1 MSATGRIAVVGM
13 SCRLPG
19 ALDLGE
25 FWDLLMSSGSGVGL
39 PGSDRSRRLDDSHE
53 PRRAGYLQQVDLFD
67 ASFFGLGPQEATAM
81 DPRQRLILELS
92 WEALENAGI
101 SPAGLA
107 GSSVGVFL
115 GASGD
120 DYPGAGTVADANPYL
135 AAGTN
140 RAVIANRV
148 SHALDLTGPSLLV
161 DTAQSSSLVAV
172 HMACESIRRGECTT
186 AIVGGVNLNLSSR
199 RIHMLE
205 SLGVVSPDGECFTF
219 DARANGFVPG
229 EGGGVLV
236 LKDLSAA
243 LADGGQVHAVIR
255 GTALNH
261 DGATFGLSSPSP
273 AAQEA
278 VIRQAHR
285 AADVLPGDVRFVE
298 LHGTGTQAGDA
309 TEATALGAAFA
320 GDTPRESP
328 LLVGSVKTNIG
339 HLDAAS
345 GAVGL
350 IKTVLSL
357 TNRKLPPSRNF
368 AEPNPAIDLPAL
380 GLEVATSVRDLAGDS
395 GESPVQAG
403 VSSFGMGGA
412 NCHVVVSDALDL
424 DTSAPRPSTENA
436 SDTPPETSAGV
447 LVPWVVSGRGV
458 DGVRAQAA
466 RLREWVLERS
476 ADRPVDVGFSL
487 LSSRSLHRDR
497 LVVLGSDRQVLVDGL
512 AAFVEGAPWPGVV
525 GGSGGGVVAD
535 RAVFVFP
542 GQGSQWVGMGRELY
556 ASSPVFRGRLDEC
569 AAALDPLVEWSLI
582 DVVRGGS
589 GAPGLERVDVVQPV
603 LWAVMVSLAAVWE
616 SWGVVPAAVVGHS
629 QGEIAAACVA
639 GALSVE
645 DAARVVALRSRAL
658 RAMAGDGAMVSVALP
673 VAEAEALTG
682 DGVSLAAVNGPSSV
696 VLSGDRCAL
705 TPVVERLSAE
715 GVRTKWVPVDY
726 ASHSAHMDR
735 IHDELLEILSG
746 IVPKTSRIPLYST
759 VSAQVID
766 TSRMD
771 ASYWFDNIRGTV
783 RFHETVQALI
793 ADGLTAF
800 VEVSPHPV
808 LAMSVRDTLD
818 QAEATGLSIGTL
830 RRDENEERSLLTAAA
845 ELFVAGLPIDW
856 NTAAFADLDTRQV
869 DLPTYAFQRRPYW
882 LETVAQ
888 TVRVGAPAAAPTESP
903 EVPGSRSRLA
913 ERVAG
918 LPQGARHQAVTDF
931 VRAHA
936 AAVLGHTDHS
946 DIDVALTFRD
956 LGFDSINATEF
967 RLRLGDAAGL
977 RLPATLVFDH
987 PTPAVV
993 VDFLLTRLLGGEADS
1008 LPSTRTAA
1016 SDPDEPVAIVGMACR
1031 FPGGVSTP
1039 EQLWRLVAEGVDAVS
1054 GLPTDRGW
1062 DIESLYHPDPDHP
1075 GTSYA
1080 NEGGFLHEAGE
1091 FDAGFFGISP
1101 REALAM
1107 DPQQRLLLQTS
1118 WEAVERAGID
1128 PLSLKGSDTGVF
1140 TGAMTQDYGPRLHE
1154 PHSSG
1159 TVDGYMLTGNAG
1171 SVMSGRV
1178 AYVLGTEGPA
1188 VTVDTACSS
1197 SLVALHWAAQALR
1210 QGECSMALAG
1220 GVTVMATP
1228 GMFVEFS
1235 RQRGLAPDGRCKA
1248 FAAGADGTGWSEG
1261 VGMVLVE
1268 RLSDA
1273 QRLGHPIL
1281 AVVRS
1286 SAVNQDGASNG
1297 LTAPNGPSQQRVIR
1311 QALSTAG
1318 LTTADVDAV
1327 EAHGTGTN
1335 LGDPIEAQALLATY
1349 GQDRPEDRPLL
1360 LGSLKSNIGHTQAA
1374 AGVAGVIKMVMAL
1387 QHGVLPATLHVD
1399 EPTPHVDWASGAVE
1413 LLTEATPWPETDRPR
1428 RAAVSSFGISGTNAH
1443 AILEQAPETDN
1454 AAEPVVRDGVLVPW
1468 VVSGRGV
1475 DGVRAQ
1481 AARLREWVLE
1491 HPQHSATDIGFSL
1504 LSSRSLHRD
1513 RLVVLGSDR
1522 QVLVD
1527 GLAAA
1532 AEGAP
1537 WPGLVQSSGDVSLSR
1552 AVFVFPGQGSQ
1563 WVGMGRELYASS
1575 PVFRARLDECAAAL
1589 DPLVDWS
1596 LIDVVRGEPGTP
1608 GLERVDVVQPVLWAV
1623 MVSLAAVWESWGVV
1637 PAAVV
1642 GHSQGEIAAACVAG
1656 ALSVEDAAQVVALRS
1671 RAVRG
1676 MAGDGAMVSVALPAA
1691 EAEALT
1697 GDGVSLAAV
1706 NGPSS
1711 VVLSGDRSALTPVVE
1726 GLTAQGVR
1734 TKWVLVDYA
1743 SHSAHMER
1751 IREELASLLSGIEP
1765 KTSRIPLYSTVSAEV
1780 IDTSR
1785 MDASYWFDNI
1795 RGTVRFHE
1803 TVQALITDGLTA
1815 FVEVSPHPVLAMSV
1829 QDTLDQAEA
1838 TGVSI
1843 GTLRRDQNEHE
1854 TLLTAAAE
1862 LFVAGLPIDWHTAAF
1877 ADLDTRRVDLPTYAF
1892 QTERFWLEAGTAV
1905 AEAAVADGVEARFW
1919 EIVER
1924 GDAGELVE
1932 ALGVADEAGSADA
1945 WQPMLP
1951 ALASWRRAQQ
1961 ARSAADSWRY
1971 RVTWKPRTGTHPAA
1985 LSGTWLVI
1993 APGSPEHTDLADEC
2007 VRALTDHGASVELI
2021 SPDGRTPV
2029 DRTRWRDLLNTA
2041 LTARP
2046 DGLAGVVSLSAV
2058 SADTEAGSPATGS
2071 AVVPRSAAAVL
2082 GLVQALGDLEVS
2094 APLWCLTRGAVSVG
2108 RSDALRSPEQALVW
2122 GLGRAAALEHPDRWG
2137 GLIDLPENA
2146 DQRCWER
2153 ICSVL
2158 SGADAED
2165 QVAIRSSG
2173 VFLRRLV
2180 PAPLPARATGPGWA
2194 LDGGTVLITGGT
2206 GALGGHIA
2214 RWVIESGARRLL
2226 LVSRS
2231 GPAAPGAGE
2240 LAAELES
2247 AGAEVEIVAAD
2258 IADRDAVA
2266 GILDGIPAEQP
2277 LIAVVHTAGANGMGP
2292 LDELDTAS
2300 FAEVIRAKVGGAA
2313 VLDELLVD
2321 QPQIRSFVLFSSGA
2335 GIWGS
2340 GGQGAYGAGNAYLD
2354 ALAEQRRAAGLPATA
2369 VAWGPWADGGMAEG
2383 ELGRELARSG
2393 LAPMRPETAVGALAR
2408 AVEHDET
2415 AVTVVD
2421 ADWERFYPSFAIA
2434 RPRPLLHDI
2443 PQVAAVL
2450 VAGESAAGADLP
2462 SPLAARLADRS
2473 PVERRKTILELVRA
2487 QAAAVLGHTGT
2498 DRIVAGRPFRELGF
2512 DSLTAVELRNRL
2524 NTATGLKLSST
2535 AAFDHPTPEVI
2546 TGHILSGLELGGE
2559 SPDDEAAA
2567 LGSVPHS
2574 HDEPLAVVGMACRLP
2589 GGTNSPERLWQLLME
2604 RGDVISELPT
2614 DRGWDIEGL
2623 YDPDPDRPGTS
2634 YTRAGGFLYD
2644 AAEFDAEF
2652 FGISPREALA
2662 MDPQQRLLLQVGW
2675 EAVERAGIDPLS
2687 LHGSRTGVFVGA
2699 MTQDYGPR
2707 MHVADASDNVEGY
2720 LLTGTTSSVASGRLA
2735 YVLGAEGPAVTVD
2748 TACSSSLVALHL
2760 AGQALRQGECSMALA
2775 GGVTVM
2781 ATPGTFVEMSR
2792 QRGLAVDGRCK
2803 AFAAAADGF
2812 GPAEGVGM
2820 VLLERLS
2827 DAQRLGHPVLA
2838 VIRSSA
2844 VNQDGA
2850 SNGLTAPNGPSQQ
2863 RVIRQ
2868 ALAAADL
2875 SSAEVDVVEAHG
2887 TGTALGDPIEAQA
2900 LLATYGQGRTD
2911 DRPLWLGSLKSNIGH
2926 TQAAAG
2932 ISGVIKM
2939 VMALRHGVLPATL
2952 HVDEPTPHVDWTA
2965 GRVQLL
2971 SDQVVWPE
2979 VDRPRRAAVSSF
2991 GISGTNAHALLE
3003 QAPEEQTPE
3012 TDNAAEPVAHDGALV
3027 PWVVSGRGEE
3037 ALRAQAA
3044 RLHGWVFERPEERLV
3059 DIGHSLV
3066 TSRSAFDDRL
3076 VVLGSDRDALL
3087 NGLAAAARGE
3097 IRPGIARST
3106 ERSGGGVAFL
3116 FTGQGAQRLGMGR
3129 ELAECFPVFAVAL
3142 DEVCAHVDVRLERPL
3157 RDVLFAE
3164 PGSEAAALLDE
3175 TAFTQVALF
3184 AVEVALYRLVESWSL
3199 TPDYL
3204 LGHSIGGLAAA
3215 YVSGVLSLEDAAE
3228 VVVARG
3234 RLMQALPKGG
3244 AMVSLQAAEDE
3255 VVESLGGRVSIAA
3268 VNGPQAVV
3276 ISGDEDAVTAV
3287 AEEWRAR
3294 GRKVKRLTVSHA
3306 FHSVLMEPM
3315 LAEFEQVLSRVTLNP
3330 PRIPII
3336 SDSTGL
3342 PLTAEQATSPAYWV
3356 GHVRQPVLFHQAV
3369 TYLADQGVNS
3379 FLELGPDGVLS
3390 AMVQHSAPDAAQATP
3405 LLRSDREETET
3416 ALTALAELYV
3426 NGADVDWTAL
3436 FEGAGRID
3444 LPTYAFQH
3452 QRFWL
3457 AAGTE
3462 TQPAPEE
3469 ADPKEARFWAAV
3481 ERSDAGELADAFA
3494 EVGLDVPEQAWE
3506 SVLPALSTWRQI
3518 QRTQAAADSWRYR
3531 VVWKPAPGA
3540 QPAAPAALTG
3550 TWLLIT
3556 SAAPECLAVVDEC
3569 AGALARRGAV
3579 VRVVRSGTDDSAD
3592 RAAWH
3597 ATVAGV
3603 LAETGEPVGVVSL
3616 LGLADEPHPHFP
3628 EVPQGAAGL
3637 LALTQA
3643 LGDAGL
3649 RAPLWCLTQGA
3660 VSIDGSDLLRSPSQ
3674 ALLWGLGRVVALEHP
3689 ELWGGLVDLPATPDS
3704 RCWEQVCATLAGAG
3718 AGAGAS
3724 AEDQVAVRSSG
3735 IFVRRLVPAPLPAR
3749 ATGPGWAPD
3758 GGTVMITGGTGAL
3771 GGHVARWVAEYGA
3784 QHILLLSRSG
3794 PDAPGARELM
3804 AELEAAGNQVD
3815 LVACDIADREAVAGV
3830 LAGIPEEHPLTS
3842 VVHTAGASAPVPLT
3856 ELDTASFAEV
3866 IRAKVGGAAVLD
3878 ELLVD
3883 QPQIR
3888 SFVLF
3893 SSGAGIWGS
3902 GGQGAYS
3909 AGNAYLDA
3917 LAEQRRA
3924 AGLPATAVAW
3934 GPWADGGMAE
3944 GELGRELDRR
3954 GLASMAPASA
3964 VHALRRALEHDE
3976 TAVTVVD
3983 ADWERFYPAFA
3994 IARPRPLLHD
4004 IPQVAAA
4011 LAAVDQ
4017 PASAEGASGFA
4028 GQLAGLS
4035 DTEQY
4040 KTVLELVR
4048 VQAASVVGHL
4058 TPERITAERA
4068 FRDVGFDSL
4077 TAVELR
4083 NRLNNATGLVLPTT
4097 TIFDHPTPVLLA
4109 EHLQRELTSTTP
4121 EIFATLAKL
4130 ENELQLVAGNRAL
4143 SEDVLARLS
4152 KIVRSSEPANPAEDE
4167 QDEIA
4172 DLMSASDD
4180 EVFGLLRDEFG
4191 IS

>member
-1 MSATGRIAVVGM
+1 MSATGRVAVVGM

-19 ALDLGE
+19 AQDLSG
-25 FWDLLMSSGSGVGL
+25 FWDLLTSSGSGVGL
-39 PGSDRSRRLDDSHE
+39 PGADRSRRFEDVGE

-81 DPRQRLILELS
+81 DPRQRLVLELS
-92 WEALENAGI
+92 WEALENAGL

-107 GSSVGVFL
+107 GTPVGVFL

-120 DYPGAGTVADANPYL
+120 DYPGVGTAADANPYL
-135 AAGTN
+135 AAGSN

-186 AIVGGVNLNLSSR
+186 AIVGGVNLNLSLH
-199 RIHMLE
+199 RIRMLE

-243 LADGGQVHAVIR
+243 LADGDLVHAVIR
-255 GTALNH
+255 GTAVNH

-273 AAQEA
+273 AAQEE

-285 AADVLPGDVRFVE
+285 AADVLPGDVGFIE

-309 TEATALGAAFA
+309 TEAAALGAVFA
-320 GDTPRESP
+320 GDTSRESP

-357 TNRKLPPSRNF
+357 VNRKLPPSRNF
-368 AEPNPAIDLPAL
+368 AEPNPSIDLPAL
-380 GLEVATSVRDLAGDS
+380 GLEVATSVRDLAGCN
-395 GESPVQAG
+395 GESPVRAG

-412 NCHVVVSDALDL
+412 NCHVVVEDVVDL
-424 DTSAPRPSTENA
+424 AASAPRPSAEPE
-436 SDTPPETSAGV
+436 SDAPPESPSGAA
-447 LVPWVVSGRGV
+447 LPWVVSGRGGE
-458 DGVRAQAA
+458 GVRGQAA
-466 RLREWVLERS
+466 RLREWVLERPE
-476 ADRPVDVGFSL
+476 DRPVDVGYSL
-487 LSSRSLHRDR
+487 LVSRSLHRDR
-497 LVVLGSDRQVLVDGL
+497 LVVLGSGRESLLEGL
-512 AAFVEGAPWPGVV
+512 AAAAEGAPWPGVV
-525 GGSGGGVVAD
+525 GGSGAGVVAD

-556 ASSPVFRGRLDEC
+556 ASSEVFRGRLEEC
-569 AAALDPLVEWSLI
+569 AAALDPLVDWSLVG
-582 DVVRGGS
+582 VVRGDE

-639 GALSVE
+639 GGLSVG
-645 DAARVVALRSRAL
+645 DAAKVVALRSRAL

-673 VAEAEALTG
+673 AAEAEVLTG
-682 DGVSLAAVNGPSSV
+682 DGVSLAAVNGPASV
-696 VLSGDRCAL
+696 VLSGDRSAL
-705 TPVVERLSAE
+705 TPVVERLRAE
-715 GVRTKWVPVDY
+715 GVRSKWVPVDY
-726 ASHSAHMDR
+726 ASHSAHMER
-735 IHDELLEILSG
+735 IREELLEVLSG
-746 IVPKTSRIPLYST
+746 IAPSCSRVPLYST
-759 VSAQVID
+759 VSAGVID
-766 TSRMD
+766 TSVMD
-771 ASYWFDNIRGTV
+771 AGYWFDNIRGTV

-808 LAMSVRDTLD
+808 LAMSVQDTLD
-818 QAEATGLSIGTL
+818 QADTTGLSIGTL
-830 RRDENEERSLLTAAA
+830 RRDENEHEAFLTAAA
-845 ELFVAGLPIDW
+845 ELFVAGATVDW
-856 NTAAFADLDTRQV
+856 NTAAYAGRGARRV

-882 LETVAQ
+882 LKTATQAVQVA
-888 TVRVGAPAAAPTESP
+888 TAEAAAIDSP
-903 EVPGSRSRLA
+903 EVPDRRSDLA

-918 LPQGARHQAVTDF
+918 LPQSEQRQAVTTF
-931 VRAHA
+931 VRAHTA
-936 AAVLGHTDHS
+936 TVLGHTDHS

-956 LGFDSINATEF
+956 LGFDSINATQF
-967 RLRLGDAAGL
+967 RLRLGEAAGV

-987 PTPAVV
+987 PTPVAVV
-993 VDFLLTRLLGGEADS
+993 GFLLARLLGEERNA
-1008 LPSTRTAA
+1008 LPTARTTA
-1016 SDPDEPVAIVGMACR
+1016 SAPDEPLAIVGMACR

-1039 EQLWRLVAEGVDAVS
+1039 EQLWRLVAEGGDAIS

-1062 DIESLYHPDPDHP
+1062 DLQSLYHPDPDHP

-1091 FDAGFFGISP
+1091 FDPGFFGISP

-1140 TGAMTQDYGPRLHE
+1140 TGVMPQDYGPRLHE
-1154 PHSSG
+1154 PDSSG
-1159 TVDGYMLTGNAG
+1159 TVDGYLLTGNAG
-1171 SVMSGRV
+1171 SVVSGRV

-1248 FAAGADGTGWSEG
+1248 FGAGADGTGWAEG

-1273 QRLGHPIL
+1273 ERLGHPVL
-1281 AVVRS
+1281 AVIRS

-1311 QALSTAG
+1311 QALAAAG
-1318 LTTADVDAV
+1318 LSTADVDAV

-1349 GQDRPEDRPLL
+1349 GQDRPEGRPLL

-1387 QHGVLPATLHVD
+1387 RYGVLPATLHVD

-1413 LLTEATPWPETDRPR
+1413 LLTEATPWPEVGRPR

-1443 AILEQAPETDN
+1443 VVVEQAPDDGTVEVP
-1454 AAEPVVRDGVLVPW
+1454 AADDDVLVPW
-1468 VVSGRGV
+1468 VVSGRGA
-1475 DGVRAQ
+1475 DGVRGQ

-1491 HPQHSATDIGFSL
+1491 RPEDRLVDVGYSL
-1504 LSSRSLHRD
+1504 LVSRSLHRD
-1513 RLVVLGSDR
+1513 RVVVLGSGR
-1522 QVLVD
+1522 ESLLEGV
-1527 GLAAA
+1527 AAA

-1537 WPGLVQSSGDVSLSR
+1537 WPGVVGGSGAGVVADR

-1575 PVFRARLDECAAAL
+1575 PVFRGRLEECAAAL

-1596 LIDVVRGEPGTP
+1596 LVGVVRGDSGAP

-1656 ALSVEDAAQVVALRS
+1656 ALSVGDAAKVVALRS
-1671 RAVRG
+1671 RALRA
-1676 MAGDGAMVSVALPAA
+1676 MAGDGAMVSVALAA
-1691 EAEALT
+1691 TEAEALT
-1697 GDGVSLAAV
+1697 GDGVFLAAV
-1706 NGPSS
+1706 NGPAS

-1726 GLTAQGVR
+1726 RLRAEGVR
-1734 TKWVLVDYA
+1734 SKWVPVDYA

-1751 IREELASLLSGIEP
+1751 IREELLEVLSGITP
-1765 KTSRIPLYSTVSAEV
+1765 GSSRVPLYSTVSAAR
-1780 IDTSR
+1780 IDTSV
-1785 MDASYWFDNI
+1785 MDAGYWFDNI

-1803 TVQALITDGLTA
+1803 TVQALIADGLTA

-1829 QDTLDQAEA
+1829 QDTLDQADT
-1838 TGVSI
+1838 TGLSI
-1843 GTLRRDQNEHE
+1843 GTLRRDENEGK
-1854 TLLTAAAE
+1854 TLLNAAAE
-1862 LFVAGLPIDWHTAAF
+1862 LFVAGLPVDWNAA
-1877 ADLDTRRVDLPTYAF
+1877 AYSGRNARRVDLPTYAF
-1892 QTERFWLEAGTAV
+1892 QTERFWLESG
-1905 AEAAVADGVEARFW
+1905 AAVPEVAPADGGEAHFW

-1924 GDAGELVE
+1924 GDAGELAE
-1932 ALGVADEAGSADA
+1932 TLGVADTAGSADA

-1971 RVTWKPRTGTHPAA
+1971 RVTWKPRTGTHAAA

-1993 APGSPEHTDLADEC
+1993 ASGSPERTDLDEAEEC
-2007 VRALTDHGASVELI
+2007 VRTLTAHGASVELI
-2021 SPDGRTPV
+2021 GPEGGAPV
-2029 DRTRWRDLLNTA
+2029 DRAQWHDLLIAA
-2041 LTARP
+2041 LKTRP
-2046 DGLAGVVSLSAV
+2046 DGLAGVVSLSALNEHIE
-2058 SADTEAGSPATGS
+2058 TGSPETDS
-2071 AVVPRSAAAVL
+2071 VTVPRSAVTVL
-2082 GLVQALGDLEVS
+2082 SLIQALGDLEVS

-2108 RSDALRSPEQALVW
+2108 HSDALRSPAQALVW

-2137 GLIDLPENA
+2137 GLIDLPETA

-2158 SGADAED
+2158 SGADDED
-2165 QVAIRSSG
+2165 QVAVRSSG

-2180 PAPLPARATGPGWA
+2180 PAPLPARTVGTRWA
-2194 LDGGTVLITGGT
+2194 PDGGTVLITGGT
-2206 GALGGHIA
+2206 GALGGHVA
-2214 RWVIESGARRLL
+2214 RWAVESGARRLL

-2231 GPAAPGAGE
+2231 GSAAPGAGD
-2240 LAAELES
+2240 LAAELET

-2258 IADRDAVA
+2258 IADRDALAEVLA
-2266 GILDGIPAEQP
+2266 GIPTECP
-2277 LIAVVHTAGANGMGP
+2277 LVAVVHTAGANAMGP
-2292 LDELDTAS
+2292 LAELDVAS

-2313 VLDELLVD
+2313 VLDELLAD
-2321 QPQIRSFVLFSSGA
+2321 QPQIRAFVLFSSGA

-2383 ELGRELARSG
+2383 ALGRELARNG
-2393 LAPMRPETAVGALAR
+2393 LAAMRPETAIGALAR

-2421 ADWERFYPSFAIA
+2421 ADWERFYPAFAIA

-2443 PQVAAVL
+2443 PQVAAAL
-2450 VAGESAAGADLP
+2450 AAGDGASGTDLP
-2462 SPLAARLADRS
+2462 SAFAARLADRS
-2473 PVERRKTILELVRA
+2473 PVERRKNVLELVRA

-2498 DRIVAGRPFRELGF
+2498 DRIVAKRAFRELGF

-2535 AAFDHPTPEVI
+2535 AVFDHPTPEAI
-2546 TGHILSGLELGGE
+2546 TAHILGAVEPDAESSGNE
-2559 SPDDEAAA
+2559 SAA
-2567 LGSVPHS
+2567 LGSVSP
-2574 HDEPLAVVGMACRLP
+2574 DEPLAVVGMACRLP

-2604 RGDVISELPT
+2604 RGDVISELPA
-2614 DRGWDIEGL
+2614 DRGWDIDGL

-2634 YTRAGGFLYD
+2634 YTRAGGFLYE
-2644 AAEFDAEF
+2644 AADFDAEF

-2707 MHVADASDNVEGY
+2707 MHDADASDNVEGY

-2803 AFAAAADGF
+2803 AFGAAADGF

-2820 VLLERLS
+2820 LVLERLS
-2827 DAQRLGHPVLA
+2827 DAERLGHPVLA

-2875 SSAEVDVVEAHG
+2875 SSSDVDVVEAHG

-2900 LLATYGQGRTD
+2900 LLATYGQ
-2911 DRPLWLGSLKSNIGH
+2911 DRPEGRPLLLGSLKSNIGH

-2932 ISGVIKM
+2932 VAGVIKM
-2939 VMALRHGVLPATL
+2939 VMALRHGVLPVTL

-2965 GRVQLL
+2965 GRVRLL
-2971 SDQVVWPE
+2971 SDQVAWPE
-2979 VDRPRRAAVSSF
+2979 VGRPRRAAVSSF
-2991 GISGTNAHALLE
+2991 GISGTNAHTILE
-3003 QAPEEQTPE
+3003 QAPGAVRGVEEEGAEPE
-3012 TDNAAEPVAHDGALV
+3012 TGRVI
-3027 PWVVSGRGEE
+3027 PWVVSGRGEG

-3044 RLHGWVFERPEERLV
+3044 RLREWVLEHPELRSADIGYSLVASRSVFE
-3059 DIGHSLV
+3059 
-3066 TSRSAFDDRL
+3066 DRL
-3076 VVLGSDRDALL
+3076 VVVGADREGLL
-3087 NGLAAAARGE
+3087 AGLASAARGE
-3097 IRPGIARST
+3097 SGPGVVRGVD
-3106 ERSGGGVAFL
+3106 RLGGGVAFL

-3129 ELAECFPVFAVAL
+3129 ELAERFPVFADAF
-3142 DEVCAHVDVRLERPL
+3142 DEVCGQVDARLGRPL
-3157 RDVLFAE
+3157 REVLFAE

-3184 AVEVALYRLVESWSL
+3184 AVEVALFRLVESWSL
-3199 TPDYL
+3199 APDYV

-3215 YVSGVLSLEDAAE
+3215 HVAGVLSLEDAAE

-3234 RLMQALPKGG
+3234 RLMQALPKSG
-3244 AMVSLQAAEDE
+3244 AMVSLQATEDE
-3255 VVESLGGRVSIAA
+3255 VAESLDARVSVAG
-3268 VNGPQAVV
+3268 VNGPRSVV
-3276 ISGDEDAVTAV
+3276 VSGDEDAVMGV
-3287 AEEWRAR
+3287 AEEWRGR
-3294 GRKVKRLTVSHA
+3294 GRKVKRLKVSHA

-3315 LAEFEQVLSRVTLNP
+3315 LAEFEEILSRVTLNA
-3330 PRIPII
+3330 PRIAVI
-3336 SDSTGL
+3336 SDSTGV
-3342 PLTAEQATSPAYWV
+3342 PLTDEQAMSPAYWAE
-3356 GHVRQPVLFHQAV
+3356 HVRKPVLFHQAV
-3369 TYLADQGVNS
+3369 SYLADQGVNA

-3390 AMVQHSAPDAAQATP
+3390 AMVQHSIPDGAHTAP
-3405 LLRSDREETET
+3405 LLRSGVDEAET
-3416 ALTALAELYV
+3416 ALTAAAELYV
-3426 NGADVDWTAL
+3426 NGATVDWTVLLDSTRQVA
-3436 FEGAGRID
+3436 

-3457 AAGTE
+3457 AAE
-3462 TQPAPEE
+3462 TATPSAREE
-3469 ADPKEARFWAAV
+3469 ADPKETRFWAAV
-3481 ERSDAGELADAFA
+3481 ERSDAGELADSFA
-3494 EVGLDVPEQAWE
+3494 ELGLDAPEQAWE
-3506 SVLPALSTWRQI
+3506 SILPALSTWRQT

-3531 VVWKPAPGA
+3531 VVWKPATGTRPT
-3540 QPAAPAALTG
+3540 APTTLTG

-3556 SAAPECLAVVDEC
+3556 SAATERL
-3569 AGALARRGAV
+3569 ALADACAAALEHRGAT
-3579 VRVVRSGTDDSAD
+3579 VRVVRSTTDDPAD
-3592 RAAWH
+3592 RAAWQ
-3597 ATVAGV
+3597 ATAEDV
-3603 LAETGEPVGVVSL
+3603 LAETGEPAGILSL
-3616 LGLADEPHPHFP
+3616 LGLADQPHPRFP
-3628 EVPQGAAGL
+3628 DVPQGAAGL

-3643 LGDAGL
+3643 LADAGS
-3649 RAPLWCLTQGA
+3649 RAPLWSLTQGA
-3660 VSIDGSDLLRSPSQ
+3660 VSIDGSDPLRSPSQ

-3689 ELWGGLVDLPATPDS
+3689 ELWGGLVDLPETPDS
-3704 RCWEQVCATLAGAG
+3704 RCWEQVCAVLSGSNT
-3718 AGAGAS
+3718 
-3724 AEDQVAVRSSG
+3724 EDQVAVRTSG
-3735 IFVRRLVPAPLPAR
+3735 VFVRRLVPAPLPAR

-3758 GGTVMITGGTGAL
+3758 GGTVLITGGTGAL
-3771 GGHVARWVAEYGA
+3771 GGHIARWVAGYGA
-3784 QHILLLSRSG
+3784 QRILLLSRSG
-3794 PDAPGARELM
+3794 PAAPGARELM
-3804 AELEAAGNQVD
+3804 AELEAAGNHVD
-3815 LVACDIADREAVAGV
+3815 LVACDIADRDALAGV
-3830 LAGIPEEHPLTS
+3830 LAKIPEKHPLTS
-3842 VVHTAGASAPVPLT
+3842 VVHTAGASAPIPLA
-3856 ELDTASFAEV
+3856 ELDMASFAEV

-3878 ELLVD
+3878 ELLAD

-3888 SFVLF
+3888 AFVLF

-3944 GELGRELDRR
+3944 GEMGRELGRR
-3954 GLASMAPASA
+3954 GLTSMAPASA

-4011 LAAVDQ
+4011 LEAVDQ
-4017 PASAEGASGFA
+4017 PAPAEDAPGIA

-4035 DTEQY
+4035 DTEQH

-4048 VQAASVVGHL
+4048 VQAAAVLGHP

-4077 TAVELR
+4077 TAVQLR
-4083 NRLNNATGLVLPTT
+4083 NGLNNATGLRLPTT
-4097 TIFDHPTPVLLA
+4097 TVFDHPTPVLLA
-4109 EHLQRELTSTTP
+4109 GHLHRELTSTTP

-4130 ENELQLVAGNRAL
+4130 ESELQLLSGNPAL

-4152 KIVRSSEPANPAEDE
+4152 KIVRSSEPERSEEDE
-4167 QDEIA
+4167 QDEMA

-4180 EVFGLLRDEFG
+4180 EVFGLIRDEFG